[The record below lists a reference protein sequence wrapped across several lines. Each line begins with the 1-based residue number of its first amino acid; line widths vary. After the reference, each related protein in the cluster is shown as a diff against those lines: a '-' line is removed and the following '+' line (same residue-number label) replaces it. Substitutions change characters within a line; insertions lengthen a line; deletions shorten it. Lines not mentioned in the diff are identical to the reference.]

1 MSIKMP
7 AEDKKNPWLSKT
19 NHVFIFVI
27 SHADTQ
33 SSFWCNDSLILT
45 LYSFDF
51 GNGPVIT

>member
-27 SHADTQ
+27 PHADTQ
-33 SSFWCNDSLILT
+33 SSCWCNDSLILT